1 MLLKKLIG
9 FSVVGMLALTA
20 PSAFAVV
27 VSDNLTS
34 PVPLAVGVSP
44 NPLVLP
50 KSGAAVVDSA
60 TYDISLVGSFDA
72 NIVALA
78 VDGPGGNT
86 DPNNGEFNGIPIGS
100 SVTLSFDATVT
111 GPGGVN
117 NTLTSTAVWN
127 TSLNGLGAGLTRD
140 LNGLFI
146 FALPATPDVV
156 AGLADQVINQ
166 VLGDLTNFAGSG
178 NALYQVA
185 LSAVS
190 INSSL
195 GNPLTTGVIDQTATG
210 TVTMSIDYT
219 TSGGPTTPPAV
230 PAPGALPLLVLGLLA
245 LGAKRRISA

>member
-50 KSGAAVVDSA
+50 KSGAAVVNSA

-72 NIVALA
+72 NIIAFA
-78 VDGPGGNT
+78 TDGAGGNT
-86 DPNNGEFNGIPIGS
+86 NQSDGTFVGLLPGD

-146 FALPATPDVV
+146 FALPATPDVI

-190 INSSL
+190 VNSSL
-195 GNPLTTGVIDQTATG
+195 GLPNTGVIDQTATG
-210 TVTMSIDYT
+210 TVTMSINYT